1 MNINVIEFRGIS
13 ESVIEN
19 IFNPAGTLPANAAVP
34 DFAIGNI
41 VASLRFF
48 GDISGHITL
57 AVRECD
63 VPVVTDLI
71 IKRFG
76 IGLPVADELV
86 FAELINMFAGNIVTE
101 LSKRFGMKLSITA
114 PDTDFSADHTLE
126 QIMTVR
132 TADKTVYL
140 KFNYNIIKDNSDEH
154 NN

>member
-19 IFNPAGTLPANAAVP
+19 ILNPSGTLVKN
-34 DFAIGNI
+34 IGAPERKTENI

-48 GDISGHITL
+48 GDVSGHITL
-57 AVRECD
+57 AVHECD

-101 LSKRFGMKLSITA
+101 LSKRYGMKLSITA

-140 KFNYNIIKDNSDEH
+140 QFNYNIIKDNSDEH